1 MSILDPHVRRTSPLL
16 AWLVTSSLLALAGAP
31 LQLQAQAPAPSP
43 GLPGETRP
51 AATSK
56 PTIEVAS
63 IKRNK
68 EVEEQRAS
76 VPPMFPQVPG
86 RAQTLRGGLVSG
98 RGMSVEE
105 LIRDAYGYRNRAH
118 GDIVGRP
125 AWVDTERY
133 DVQAK
138 FDREFPAST
147 SIGLPPAGEE
157 ALRVLLA
164 ERFNL
169 RVHVETRRQPI
180 YEMVLH
186 RADGK
191 LGPNLVPA
199 KGGCRAFFQREAV
212 NVGLVID
219 KPKEGEPE
227 PLPPCMASVGY
238 AAILMDN
245 TTMTDWAKIMALRP
259 QINRT
264 VIDRTGLTG
273 NYDIRLTNPAAGD
286 PNGVT
291 LLPAI
296 KPLLEDQLGLTLR
309 DAEGP
314 VEILVIE
321 NIDHPSA
328 N

>member
-1 MSILDPHVRRTSPLL
+1 MSMLDPHARNTSPFF
-16 AWLVTSSLLALAGAP
+16 AWLVVTFGLLTLGTASL
-31 LQLQAQAPAPSP
+31 QVRAQAPAP
-43 GLPGETRP
+43 P
-51 AATSK
+51 AAAAQMPATSA
-56 PTIEVAS
+56 PAIEVAS
-63 IKRNK
+63 IKRNR
-68 EVEEQRAS
+68 EVEQQRAA
-76 VPPMFPQVPG
+76 VNPNFPQVPG

-138 FDREFPAST
+138 FNREFPAST
-147 SIGLPPAGEE
+147 SMGLPPDGEA

-164 ERFNL
+164 ERFKL
-169 RVHVETRRQPI
+169 KVRVETRLQPI
-180 YEMVLH
+180 YELVVH

-191 LGPNLVPA
+191 LGPNLLPA
-199 KGGCRAFFQREAV
+199 KGGCRAFFTREAV
-212 NVGLVID
+212 NVGLVLD
-219 KPKEGEPE
+219 KPKEGEPA

-238 AAILMDN
+238 AMIVFDN
-245 TTMTDWAKIMALRP
+245 TTLPDWAKIVALRP

-264 VIDRTGLTG
+264 VIDRTGLAG
-273 NYDIRLTNPAAGD
+273 NFDIRLMNPAAGD

-291 LLPAI
+291 LLPPI

-321 NIDHPSA
+321 NIERPSE

>member
-1 MSILDPHVRRTSPLL
+1 M
-16 AWLVTSSLLALAGAP
+16 
-31 LQLQAQAPAPSP
+31 
-43 GLPGETRP
+43 
-51 AATSK
+51 
-56 PTIEVAS
+56 
-63 IKRNK
+63 
-68 EVEEQRAS
+68 
-76 VPPMFPQVPG
+76 
-86 RAQTLRGGLVSG
+86 
-98 RGMSVEE
+98 
-105 LIRDAYGYRNRAH
+105 
-118 GDIVGRP
+118 
-125 AWVDTERY
+125 
-133 DVQAK
+133 
-138 FDREFPAST
+138 
-147 SIGLPPAGEE
+147 
-157 ALRVLLA
+157 
-164 ERFNL
+164 
-169 RVHVETRRQPI
+169 
-180 YEMVLH
+180 
-186 RADGK
+186 
-191 LGPNLVPA
+191 
-199 KGGCRAFFQREAV
+199 
-212 NVGLVID
+212 ID

-321 NIDHPSA
+321 SIDHPSA

>member
-1 MSILDPHVRRTSPLL
+1 MSILDPRVRRPLPIFARLVVMAGLMTLGGASQQVQAQSP
-16 AWLVTSSLLALAGAP
+16 AP
-31 LQLQAQAPAPSP
+31 L
-43 GLPGETRP
+43 P
-51 AATSK
+51 AAGQSATSA

-68 EVEEQRAS
+68 EVEEQRAA
-76 VPPMFPQVPG
+76 VNPMFPQVPG
-86 RAQTLRGGLVSG
+86 RAQTLRGGLISG

-147 SIGLPPAGEE
+147 SMGLPPAGEA

-169 RVHVETRRQPI
+169 KVRVETRRQPI
-180 YEMVLH
+180 YELVVH
-186 RADGK
+186 RTDGK
-191 LGPNLVPA
+191 LGPNLLPA
-199 KGGCRAFFQREAV
+199 KGGCRAFFQREPV
-212 NVGLVID
+212 NVGLVLD
-219 KPKEGEPE
+219 KPKEGEPA

-238 AAILMDN
+238 AMIAMDN
-245 TTMTDWAKIMALRP
+245 TSMTDWAKIMALRP

-273 NYDIRLTNPAAGD
+273 NYDIRLMNPAAGD
-286 PNGVT
+286 PNGVVM
-291 LLPAI
+291 LPPI

-321 NIDHPSA
+321 HIDHPSD